1 MNIAIVE
8 DDNAAAAVISG
19 FIDRYAKENGAD
31 LVKTRYPNADS
42 FLADSDKLYAVVL
55 FDVKMPGTSGMD
67 AAFEL
72 RKRDKS
78 ASVLF
83 ITSMTQLAQKGYEV
97 DAVGYLVKPVK
108 YFDFALKFKK
118 AISVY
123 TLNER
128 RNVTITVPGGMCR
141 VSMDKL
147 MYVEIVNHRL
157 RYHLVDDV
165 IEMSGS
171 LSKVEEELA
180 GYGLLRCNSCYLVNP
195 AFIRSVRGADLHIGD
210 EVLRISRP
218 KRQKFMEQLTD
229 WFGGGS
235 V

>member
-31 LVKTRYPNADS
+31 LVKTRYHNADS

-83 ITSMTQLAQKGYEV
+83 ITSMIQLAQKGYEV

-108 YFDFALKFKK
+108 YYDFALKFKK
-118 AISVY
+118 AINVY

-218 KRQKFMEQLTD
+218 KRQKFMEQLTE

>member
-123 TLNER
+123 TSQRTPQRHDNRAR
-128 RNVTITVPGGMCR
+128 RNVPRVHGQADVCGDRQSQTALSPRRRRHRDERIAFKGG
-141 VSMDKL
+141 
-147 MYVEIVNHRL
+147 
-157 RYHLVDDV
+157 
-165 IEMSGS
+165 
-171 LSKVEEELA
+171 
-180 GYGLLRCNSCYLVNP
+180 
-195 AFIRSVRGADLHIGD
+195 RGACGVRTIAL
-210 EVLRISRP
+210 
-218 KRQKFMEQLTD
+218 
-229 WFGGGS
+229 
-235 V
+235 